1 MAEAWASSLG
11 ETNVGIWMG
20 KWHTALTTHYGLDA
34 YDVQYFSKHY
44 EADTQEHEEGV
55 MAHGLGN
62 EYILQRLLEDG
73 YRQERPGVEPGLQ
86 HADVRGPLRELPGRA
101 VQAVP
106 VTTAASRRRGALTW

>member
-34 YDVQYFSKHY
+34 FDVQYFSKHY

-62 EYILQRLLEDG
+62 GYILQRLLEDG
-73 YRQERPGVEPGLQ
+73 YYGRNGPAWNLAYSTQMSVDLYENFLDGLYKRFQ
-86 HADVRGPLRELPGRA
+86 
-101 VQAVP
+101 
-106 VTTAASRRRGALTW
+106 